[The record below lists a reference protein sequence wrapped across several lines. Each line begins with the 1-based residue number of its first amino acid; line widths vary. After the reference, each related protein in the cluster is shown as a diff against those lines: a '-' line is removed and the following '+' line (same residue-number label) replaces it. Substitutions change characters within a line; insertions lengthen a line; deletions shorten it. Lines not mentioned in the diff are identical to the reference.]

1 MTREDEFKCI
11 KLKLIIKKMKKIILL
26 ALTALMMAGC
36 DTRTEEQRY
45 NDYLQEQNKVK
56 RQIEYQNRW
65 KGYSVI
71 IVDNCEYIV
80 KKIDVSKGLSGY
92 LAHKGNCRFCAER
105 RKQELKELVEQ
116 LKEK

>member
-1 MTREDEFKCI
+1 
-11 KLKLIIKKMKKIILL
+11 MKKIILL
-26 ALTALMMAGC
+26 ALTALIMIGC

-56 RQIEYQNRW
+56 RQIEHQNRW
-65 KGYSVI
+65 EGYSVI

-80 KKIDVSKGLSGY
+80 KTIDVSKGFRNATQSGY

-105 RKQELKELVEQ
+105 RKQEMETLVKQ
-116 LKEK
+116 IKKEK